1 MEENKELEQI
11 AEEKTADVQETVE
24 DTGTADTVVEETA
37 EEASAPSLDTPISTG
52 DPYAYEEEETER
64 RPQSSPFM
72 LLRVLA
78 GGYLMYLAYR
88 MLKDMFATGD
98 RKWYIFLFA
107 ALFLAIGPAIIIF
120 TIRGYL
126 RASKADREYAERQA
140 EREERKAAA
149 RAERA
154 KAEGRPAL
162 DSAKS
167 ITERLK
173 MLNEADGV
181 DTEEILPEAAEEE
194 EAAAEETAEA
204 AEEAVSEDVGPEEEI
219 REETV

>member
-1 MEENKELEQI
+1 MEENKDLEQI
-11 AEEKTADVQETVE
+11 AEEMTADAQEAAEETAA
-24 DTGTADTVVEETA
+24 ADTAAGETA
-37 EEASAPSLDTPISTG
+37 EEAAAPSLDTPISTG
-52 DPYAYEEEETER
+52 DPAAYEEEEVER

-78 GGYLMYLAYR
+78 GGYLIYLAYK

-98 RKWYIFLFA
+98 KQWYIYLFA
-107 ALFLAIGPAIIIF
+107 AVFFAAGPAIIIF
-120 TIRGYL
+120 TVRSYL

-140 EREERKAAA
+140 EREERRAAV

-154 KAEGRPAL
+154 KAEGTPAL

-181 DTEEILPEAAEEE
+181 ETEEILPEAAEEE
-194 EAAAEETAEA
+194 EAAAEEVSDA
-204 AEEAVSEDVGPEEEI
+204 AETEEEI
-219 REETV
+219 REETE